1 MFIFYFL
8 IRFFIQFF
16 SSLSHHQ
23 MDMKT
28 IGSIYYE
35 NYVSTLITN
44 VSDIK
49 IMIKY
54 FITLFGLLYPQLFQ
68 LFSIQPQ
75 QNNKNFFYFHRFHHF
90 HDFQHEKSQT
100 YPGMVPY
107 KRAAGDKSSI
117 PLYQHNT
124 TGNYQQIMH
133 MQQPFVPVSCE
144 YSTNV

>member
-1 MFIFYFL
+1 MFL
-8 IRFFIQFF
+8 I
-16 SSLSHHQ
+16 L
-23 MDMKT
+23 
-28 IGSIYYE
+28 
-35 NYVSTLITN
+35 
-44 VSDIK
+44 K

-144 YSTNV
+144 YSTNVWALRFVSIFRTKLSLVSSSDHK